1 MPKRFQ
7 EPIHASGTSLV
18 PLGYDFTPQHLTI
31 AMPQVPLL
39 GNIAGIGIKPASS
52 FTTRLWFL
60 IGDAAGK
67 PIAYRSF
74 THPKA
79 ARYFFE
85 REALL
90 AQFDELVI
98 AI

>member
-1 MPKRFQ
+1 V
-7 EPIHASGTSLV
+7 SLV
-18 PLGYDFTPQHLTI
+18 PLF
-31 AMPQVPLL
+31 
-39 GNIAGIGIKPASS
+39 GNIADIGIKPTSS
-52 FTTRLWFL
+52 FATRPWLL
-60 IGDAAGK
+60 IGDAACK
-67 PIAYRSF
+67 PIANRSF